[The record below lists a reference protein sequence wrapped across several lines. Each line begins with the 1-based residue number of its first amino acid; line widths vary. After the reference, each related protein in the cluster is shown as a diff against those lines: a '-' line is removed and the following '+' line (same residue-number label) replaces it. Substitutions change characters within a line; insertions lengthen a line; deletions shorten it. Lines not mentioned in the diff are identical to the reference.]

1 MLTLPKYLRLELKK
15 PLGQLYKSIDII
27 EEKLHQQLS
36 EDKLIISIG
45 DATTKNL
52 IKLNIQPQ
60 ICIVDN
66 KIEREPV
73 EHKLT
78 HTDNLVHVNNPAGC
92 ITDELVKICI
102 DSINTATSNN
112 PVIIEVK
119 GEEDLAVL
127 PCILNAPKD
136 TFILYGQPKE
146 GVVLVCVNE
155 AFNKAKHFYKQL
167 NKE

>member
-1 MLTLPKYLRLELKK
+1 MLTLPKYLRSELKK

-127 PCILNAPKD
+127 P
-136 TFILYGQPKE
+136 
-146 GVVLVCVNE
+146 
-155 AFNKAKHFYKQL
+155 
-167 NKE
+167 

>member
-1 MLTLPKYLRLELKK
+1 MLTLPKYLRSELKK

-66 KIEREPV
+66 KIERSIV
-73 EHKLT
+73 SANSSIKFSLT
-78 HTDNLVHVNNPAGC
+78 LLNENLLFSSTLSTIP
-92 ITDELVKICI
+92 T
-102 DSINTATSNN
+102 
-112 PVIIEVK
+112 IE
-119 GEEDLAVL
+119 
-127 PCILNAPKD
+127 
-136 TFILYGQPKE
+136 
-146 GVVLVCVNE
+146 
-155 AFNKAKHFYKQL
+155 
-167 NKE
+167 